1 MSDDRD
7 TLLKRHVE
15 RCPLGWHKGQLR
27 LHRATTDTD
36 VIAWL
41 QELERLV
48 DIRQDV
54 AMDTRL
60 PKPPLPPEDEV
71 R

>member
-1 MSDDRD
+1 MSDDVSP
-7 TLLKRHVE
+7 LKRHVE
-15 RCPLGWHKGQLR
+15 RCPIGWHRGQLKM
-27 LHRATTDTD
+27 HRATTDAD

-48 DIRQDV
+48 GIRQDI
-54 AMDTRL
+54 AKDTRL
-60 PKPPLPPEDEV
+60 PKPPLPSEDEA